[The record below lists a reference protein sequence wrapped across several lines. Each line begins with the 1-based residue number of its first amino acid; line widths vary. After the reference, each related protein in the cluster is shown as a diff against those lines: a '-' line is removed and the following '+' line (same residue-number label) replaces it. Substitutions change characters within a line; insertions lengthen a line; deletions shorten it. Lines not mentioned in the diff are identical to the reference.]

1 MAKKLFNPIRMC
13 IVCRKRYEQNI
24 LFRFQCMEKNIVAY
38 TKVGRSLYLCKD
50 CISSK
55 KLPKSLAR
63 VCKSGELERLV
74 TQLKEIVVN
83 ER

>member
-1 MAKKLFNPIRMC
+1 MAKKLSNPIRMC
-13 IVCRKRYEQNI
+13 ILCRKRYEQNI
-24 LFRFQCMEKNIVAY
+24 LLRFQCIERDVISY
-38 TKVGRSLYLCKD
+38 TKKGRSLYLCNV
-50 CISSK
+50 CIDSK

-63 VCKSGELERLV
+63 VCKSGELEKLV